1 MKCPFC
7 RHDDDHVIDS
17 RVVEEGTAI
26 RRRRKCNHCGR
37 RFTTFER
44 LERRPIKVVKRDG
57 TRVPFD
63 RNKLKTG
70 LEKACW
76 KRPVSDA
83 QLEQIV
89 NLIEQEIET
98 DFESEVESRHI
109 GELAM
114 QHLRD
119 LDQVAYVR
127 FASVYRRFED
137 AVDFVEEIR
146 PMLRRD
152 DALRPPLTLE

>member
-1 MKCPFC
+1 MKCPYC
-7 RHDDDHVIDS
+7 KQDDDHVIDS
-17 RVVEEGTAI
+17 RVVEDGTAI
-26 RRRRKCNHCGR
+26 RRRRECNYCGR
-37 RFTTFER
+37 RFTTYER
-44 LERRPIKVVKRDG
+44 LERRPLKVVKRDG

-63 RNKLKTG
+63 RNKLKSG

-83 QLEQIV
+83 KLEQIV
-89 NLIEQEIET
+89 NQIEQEIET

-114 QHLRD
+114 QYLRR

-137 AVDFVEEIR
+137 AVDFVEELR

-152 DALRPPLTLE
+152 DDLLPPVMPE

>member
-1 MKCPFC
+1 MKCPYC
-7 RHDDDHVIDS
+7 KHDDDHVIDS
-17 RVVEEGTAI
+17 RVVEDGTAI
-26 RRRRKCNHCGR
+26 RRRRECNYCGR
-37 RFTTFER
+37 RFTTYER
-44 LERRPIKVVKRDG
+44 LERRPLKVVKRDG

-63 RNKLKTG
+63 RNKLKSG

-83 QLEQIV
+83 KLEQIV
-89 NLIEQEIET
+89 NQIEQELET

-114 QHLRD
+114 QYLRR

-137 AVDFVEEIR
+137 AVDFVEELR

-152 DALRPPLTLE
+152 DDLLPPVMPE

>member
-1 MKCPFC
+1 MKCPYC
-7 RHDDDHVIDS
+7 KHDDDHVIDS

-26 RRRRKCNHCGR
+26 RRRRECNQCRR
-37 RFTTFER
+37 RFTTYER

-57 TRVPFD
+57 SRVPFD
-63 RNKLKTG
+63 RIKLKSG

-83 QLEQIV
+83 ELEHIV
-89 NLIEQEIET
+89 NRIEQEIEA

-152 DALRPPLTLE
+152 DDLMPPLIPE

>member
-1 MKCPFC
+1 MKCPYC
-7 RHDDDHVIDS
+7 KYDDDHVIDS
-17 RVVEEGTAI
+17 RVVEDGTAI
-26 RRRRKCNHCGR
+26 RRRRECNLCGR
-37 RFTTFER
+37 RFTTYER
-44 LERRPIKVVKRDG
+44 LERRPVKVVKRDG
-57 TRVPFD
+57 SRVPFD
-63 RNKLKTG
+63 RIKLKSG

-83 QLEQIV
+83 QLERIV
-89 NLIEQEIET
+89 NLIEQQIEA

-109 GELAM
+109 GEMAM

-152 DALRPPLTLE
+152 QDLNPPLASE

>member
-1 MKCPFC
+1 MRCPYC
-7 RHDDDHVIDS
+7 KHDNDHVIDS
-17 RVVEEGTAI
+17 RVVEDGEAI
-26 RRRRKCNHCGR
+26 RRRRECNVCGR
-37 RFTTFER
+37 RFTTYER
-44 LERRPIKVVKRDG
+44 LERRPMKVVKRDG

-63 RNKLKTG
+63 RNKLKLG

-76 KRPVSDA
+76 KRPVSDVD
-83 QLEQIV
+83 LEQIV
-89 NLIEQEIET
+89 NRIEQEIEA
-98 DFESEVESRHI
+98 DFECEVESRHI

-114 QHLRD
+114 QLLRG

-137 AVDFVEEIR
+137 AEDFVEEIR

-152 DALRPPLTLE
+152 DGLRPPLSPE

>member
-1 MKCPFC
+1 MKCPYC
-7 RHDDDHVIDS
+7 KQDDDHVIDS
-17 RVVEEGTAI
+17 RVVEDGTAI
-26 RRRRKCNHCGR
+26 RRRRECNYCGR
-37 RFTTFER
+37 RFTTYER
-44 LERRPIKVVKRDG
+44 LERRPLKVVKRDG

-63 RNKLKTG
+63 RNKLKSG

-83 QLEQIV
+83 KLEQIA
-89 NLIEQEIET
+89 NQIEQELET

-114 QHLRD
+114 QYLRR

-137 AVDFVEEIR
+137 AVDFVEELR

-152 DALRPPLTLE
+152 EDLLPPVMPE

>member
-1 MKCPFC
+1 MKCPYC
-7 RHDDDHVIDS
+7 KQDDDHVIDS
-17 RVVEEGTAI
+17 RVVEDGTAI
-26 RRRRKCNHCGR
+26 RRRRECNYCGR
-37 RFTTFER
+37 RFTTYER
-44 LERRPIKVVKRDG
+44 LERRPLKVVKRDG

-63 RNKLKTG
+63 RNKLKSG

-83 QLEQIV
+83 KLEQIV
-89 NLIEQEIET
+89 NQIEQELET

-114 QHLRD
+114 QYLRR

-137 AVDFVEEIR
+137 AVDFVEELR

-152 DALRPPLTLE
+152 EDLLPPVMPE

>member
-1 MKCPFC
+1 M
-7 RHDDDHVIDS
+7 
-17 RVVEEGTAI
+17 
-26 RRRRKCNHCGR
+26 
-37 RFTTFER
+37 
-44 LERRPIKVVKRDG
+44 
-57 TRVPFD
+57 
-63 RNKLKTG
+63 
-70 LEKACW
+70 
-76 KRPVSDA
+76 SDA